1 MKLAAWL
8 ALYAGASTAG
18 LILLS
23 KSLRDR
29 ELGSLLELAG
39 RPLLW
44 LGATLYV
51 ASFGCWL
58 YILSQERV
66 STAYP
71 LAIGLSY
78 TATLIASITLLG
90 DRMPALKLAGVILI
104 GAGVLLIAS
113 APSS

>member
-1 MKLAAWL
+1 LKLAAWL
-8 ALYAGASTAG
+8 ALYAVTSTSG
-18 LILLS
+18 LVLLS
-23 KSLRDR
+23 TSLRDR
-29 ELGSLLELAG
+29 EFTSVIELAG
-39 RPLLW
+39 RPVLW
-44 LGATLYV
+44 LGAVLYV

-90 DRMPALKLAGVILI
+90 DRMPAIKLAGVILI

-113 APSS
+113 ATSS

>member
-1 MKLAAWL
+1 LKLAGWL
-8 ALYAGASTAG
+8 AVYAVTSAAG
-18 LILLS
+18 LVLLS
-23 KSLRDR
+23 TSLRGR
-29 ELGSLLELAG
+29 TVEGIPELAG

-44 LGATLYV
+44 LGAALYI

-78 TATLIASITLLG
+78 IATLIASITLLG
-90 DRMPALKLAGVILI
+90 DRMPAMKLAGVVLI
-104 GAGVLLIAS
+104 GAGVVLIAS
-113 APSS
+113 ATSS